1 MAKVKFGMFMTDAR
15 GKVGGHIL
23 SKNRGGSFVRTK
35 VTPANPRT
43 ASQAQARARLANNSS
58 AWSALTEAQRVKW
71 NEAVVSYQKTDVFGD
86 LRKPTGKNLFTGLN
100 ANLQLVNSS
109 PIVAPENPVALIDP
123 VELAFVDLSSGSI
136 EIANFPEVTDQ
147 KYVIMASPAMSPGTF
162 NFSGKLKVIKVT
174 PGTATTMDVATEY
187 IAKFGAFI
195 PGQKIAIKMFVVST
209 VTGQKSSG
217 VVISQIVAG

>member
-15 GKVGGHIL
+15 GKVGGHVL

-43 ASQAQARARLANNSS
+43 ASQAQARSRLANNSS
-58 AWSALTEAQRVKW
+58 AWSALEEEQRVKW

-100 ANLQLVNSS
+100 ANLQLIERQA
-109 PIVAPENPVALIDP
+109 IVMPENPVALIDP
-123 VELAFVDLSSGSI
+123 VELAFVDLSSGSM
-136 EIANFPEVTDQ
+136 EIANFPVIENQ
-147 KYVIMASPAMSPGTF
+147 KYVIMASPAMSAGTF
-162 NFSGKLKVIKVT
+162 NFSGKFKVIKIT
-174 PGTATTMDVATEY
+174 TGTATTMEISTEY

-209 VTGQKSSG
+209 ITGQKSSG
-217 VVISQIVAG
+217 VVISQIVAS